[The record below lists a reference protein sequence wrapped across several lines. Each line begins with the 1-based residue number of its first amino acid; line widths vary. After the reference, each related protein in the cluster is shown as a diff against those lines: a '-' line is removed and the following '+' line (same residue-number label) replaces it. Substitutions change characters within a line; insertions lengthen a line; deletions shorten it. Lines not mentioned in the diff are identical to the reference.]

1 MSPQEFRFVTEY
13 CVDYNATQAAIRAG
27 YEEKYAG
34 QRGSQLLKKSYI
46 AAAVAE
52 RQADLAARAEITVEA
67 ILRRWWDI
75 ANADVNELVEVRREC
90 CRHCYGIDHQ
100 YQWTQAEY
108 AKAVERSIELGKPSP
123 ESSGGFGYDPTKPP
137 VDDCP
142 ECRGL
147 GVERAHIHDT
157 RQLKGSARKLYAG
170 IQKTKDGFKVLTR
183 DQDAALTNIAR
194 YLGMFEEKPKD
205 NAGAIPLAD
214 ALKALAE
221 KLPV

>member
-1 MSPQEFRFVTEY
+1 MKK
-13 CVDYNATQAAIRAG
+13 AHIQAAI
-27 YEEKYAG
+27 
-34 QRGSQLLKKSYI
+34 
-46 AAAVAE
+46 AE
-52 RQADLAARAEITVEA
+52 HMENCRVRSEITVEA

-75 ANADVNELVEVRREC
+75 ANADVNELVEMRREC
-90 CRHCYGIDHQ
+90 CRHCYGIDGQ

-108 AKAVERSIELGKPSP
+108 ARALEKAIELGKPSP

-137 VDDCP
+137 VIDCP

-157 RQLKGSARKLYAG
+157 RQLKSSARKLYAG

-194 YLGMFEEKPKD
+194 YLGMFEEKQKD
-205 NAGAIPLAD
+205 NSGGVPIAE